1 MAELAFE
8 IVHPKN
14 YGVKNLKT
22 GAANFRLSPLLVERE
37 SVASFEIPRR
47 AKK

>member
-8 IVHPKN
+8 IIHPKN
-14 YGVKNLKT
+14 YGVKNVIT
-22 GAANFRLSPLLVERE
+22 GAENFRLAPILVERE
-37 SVASFEIPRR
+37 SVGSFENPRR